1 MLLPQPSDNK
11 ALFIQI
17 AEGDTTAYRSIFDIY
32 KAPFYSAAFKMTRSA
47 YLAEEIVQEVFI
59 LLWTKRLQVAAAEK
73 PVAYLLTILHNCIYS
88 HFKKIAAEKNMKQ
101 LLLQNSHGLEE
112 QSMEMLLQAKE
123 NRQLLTEVI
132 GQLPPQ
138 QQLVYKLSKQEGMS
152 RIEIASHM
160 HISPNS
166 VKNHLHDA
174 VKSIRHYFKDK
185 KAISS
190 VIICFLS
197 GVL

>member
-1 MLLPQPSDNK
+1 MLYQLPNDNK
-11 ALFIQI
+11 ALFLQI
-17 AEGDTTAYRSIFDIY
+17 AEGDKTAFKVIFDVY

-47 YLAEEIVQEVFI
+47 WLAEEIVQEVFI
-59 LLWTKRLQVAAAEK
+59 LLWTKRVQVAAAEK
-73 PVAYLLTILHNCIYS
+73 PSAYLLTILHNCIYS

-101 LLLQNSHGLEE
+101 LLLKNSTGPEE
-112 QSMEMLLQAKE
+112 QSLETILQAKE
-123 NRQLLTEVI
+123 NQQLLKEI
-132 GQLPPQ
+132 IEQLPPQ

-166 VKNHLHDA
+166 VRNHLHDA
-174 VKSIRHYFKDK
+174 VKSIRHCFKDK

-190 VIICFLS
+190 ILVFILS
-197 GVL
+197 GLF